1 MINVN
6 DFRPGTTFLYN
17 NKNDILTVIESAHSK
32 SGRGQAHVKVKAKN
46 LRTGAITSITFTGGD
61 IVYPA
66 VIDKRPAIYS
76 YDDGDYSIFMD
87 NSDYNEIRINK
98 LRLQWEKKFLIP
110 GNEVKLRV
118 YQQTEILG
126 VDLPPSI
133 EVEVTDAPPG
143 VKGNSATNTTKTI
156 TIETG
161 WKLQAP
167 MFINNG
173 DRIIISTDEGKY
185 KSRA

>member
-17 NKNDILTVIESAHSK
+17 NKNDILTVIESARSK
-32 SGRGQAHVKVKAKN
+32 SGRGQTHVKVKAKN
-46 LRTGAITSITFTGGD
+46 LRTSAITSITFTGGD

-98 LRLQWEKKFLIP
+98 LRLQWEKNFLIP
-110 GNEVKLRV
+110 GNEIKLRV
-118 YQQTEILG
+118 YRQTEILG
-126 VDLPPSI
+126 VDLPASI

-173 DRIIISTDEGKY
+173 DKIIISTDEGKY

>member
-17 NKNDILTVIESAHSK
+17 NKNDILTVIESSHSK

-98 LRLQWEKKFLIP
+98 LRLQWEKHFLIP
-110 GNEVKLRV
+110 GNEIKLRV
-118 YQQTEILG
+118 YQQTEIIG
-126 VDLPPSI
+126 VDLPASI

-143 VKGNSATNTTKTI
+143 VKGHSATNTTKTI